1 MRALSSACA
10 ASTALAATLLLPTT
24 AYAHNAPGDNGTVK
38 IHDAKTGEA
47 LKKNEPHVCTFYL
60 DAFGFDGLQKVD
72 WRIAEWPPTGTKNK
86 TADSG
91 TITLD
96 TDGHGRTEDQKL
108 PDGHY
113 KLYWNFDGEKGAAK
127 HKVFWVDCADQGGTG
142 PSASASAPASPSS
155 TASASATP
163 ATPSA
168 SGTPSESGTS
178 SAQPGAPAEPSAS
191 ATPGSGNLA
200 ETGSNAGV
208 LTGVAVALLAAGGG
222 VTLAMRRRARVQR

>member
-1 MRALSSACA
+1 M
-10 ASTALAATLLLPTT
+10 
-24 AYAHNAPGDNGTVK
+24 
-38 IHDAKTGEA
+38 
-47 LKKNEPHVCTFYL
+47 
-60 DAFGFDGLQKVD
+60 D

-91 TITLD
+91 TIALD

-142 PSASASAPASPSS
+142 PSATVSAPASPSS

-163 ATPSA
+163 ANPSA

-178 SAQPGAPAEPSAS
+178 SAQPGAPAKPSAS
-191 ATPGSGNLA
+191 ATPDSGNLA

-222 VTLAMRRRARVQR
+222 VTLAMRRRARVQRRTRSASPSPSRRALVHRAAHAPAGEVTAGPARPPLTCRPSRRR